1 MFLQQKQQRL
11 RLPQEDVVCKRTLYK
26 SRAIDLLIDTSHLQA
41 KIPAKAS
48 ELGREVRE
56 TEAGCSL
63 YLPPVGIQE
72 CSFGKQHV
80 VTT

>member
-1 MFLQQKQQRL
+1 M
-11 RLPQEDVVCKRTLYK
+11 LPEEDVVCKRTFYRSL
-26 SRAIDLLIDTSHLQA
+26 AIDLLIEMSNLQP

-56 TEAGCSL
+56 TKAGCSP
-63 YLPPVGIQE
+63 YLPPVGMQE